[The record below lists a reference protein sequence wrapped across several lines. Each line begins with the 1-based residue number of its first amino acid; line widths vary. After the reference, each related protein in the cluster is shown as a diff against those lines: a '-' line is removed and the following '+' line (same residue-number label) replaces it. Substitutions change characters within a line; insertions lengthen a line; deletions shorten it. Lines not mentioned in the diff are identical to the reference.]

1 MSQRQPFEVE
11 IMITWVPKFWS
22 PAGSYIRAYLLVIAA
37 ACVRKVATPDV

>member
-22 PAGSYIRAYLLVIAA
+22 FAGSYIQAYLLVIAA